1 MHKEFINEI
10 NKINKNILK
19 NNVDLK
25 NYNTMKTKSICKCFI
40 EPTSYIEL
48 KKVMELI
55 KKYKVKYYI
64 LGNGSNVIFTSKQK
78 ECIIKLNFNKNKDFE
93 IVNSN
98 ELLSSLAY
106 SMYKKGYSG
115 LEYLSFIP
123 ASVGGAIVMNAGC
136 YNHNFS
142 DIIEYV
148 YYLDEDLNFKVIKKE
163 NCDFSYRNSLFK
175 NSKKIVLGCKIK
187 LINGDKEKIKEIMEK
202 CINKRKSSQPLEYPN
217 SGSIFKNLDDVKAWK
232 LIEDSGL
239 KGYKYKDAL
248 VSDKHSNFIVN
259 TKNASG
265 EDIRILIDIIKAK
278 VFYDHKVKL
287 ESEVI
292 IID

>member
-10 NKINKNILK
+10 NKINNNILK
-19 NNVDLK
+19 NNIDLK
-25 NYNTMKTKSICKCFI
+25 NYNTMKTKSICKYFI
-40 EPTSYIEL
+40 EPTSCIEL
-48 KKVMELI
+48 KKVMQLI

-78 ECIIKLNFNKNKDFE
+78 ECIIKLNFNKNKDFS

-106 SMYKKGYSG
+106 LMYKKGYSG

-148 YYLDEDLNFKVIKKE
+148 YYLDEDLNFKVVKKE
-163 NCDFSYRNSLFK
+163 SCNFSYRNSFFK
-175 NSKKIVLGCKIK
+175 DSKKIVLGCKIK
-187 LINGDKEKIKEIMEK
+187 LINGDKEKIKEIMEE
-202 CINKRKSSQPLEYPN
+202 CINKRKNSQPLEYPN
-217 SGSIFKNLDDVKAWK
+217 SGSIFKNLDNVKAWK

>member
-1 MHKEFINEI
+1 MYKEFINEI

-19 NNVDLK
+19 KNIDLK
-25 NYNTMKTKSICKCFI
+25 NYNTMKTKSICKYFI

-48 KKVMELI
+48 KKVMKLI
-55 KKYKVKYYI
+55 RKYKVKYYI
-64 LGNGSNVIFTSKQK
+64 LGNGSNIIFTSREK
-78 ECIIKLNFNKNKDFE
+78 ECIIKLNFYKNKDFE

-98 ELLSSLAY
+98 ELLLSLAY

-142 DIIEYV
+142 DIIKYV

-163 NCDFSYRNSLFK
+163 NCNFSYRNSLFK

-187 LINGDKEKIKEIMEK
+187 LINGNKEKIKEIMEE

-217 SGSIFKNLDDVKAWK
+217 SGSIFKNLDNVKAWK

-248 VSDKHSNFIVN
+248 VSNKHSNFIVN

>member
-1 MHKEFINEI
+1 
-10 NKINKNILK
+10 
-19 NNVDLK
+19 
-25 NYNTMKTKSICKCFI
+25 
-40 EPTSYIEL
+40 
-48 KKVMELI
+48 
-55 KKYKVKYYI
+55 
-64 LGNGSNVIFTSKQK
+64 
-78 ECIIKLNFNKNKDFE
+78 
-93 IVNSN
+93 
-98 ELLSSLAY
+98 
-106 SMYKKGYSG
+106 
-115 LEYLSFIP
+115 
-123 ASVGGAIVMNAGC
+123 
-136 YNHNFS
+136 
-142 DIIEYV
+142 
-148 YYLDEDLNFKVIKKE
+148 
-163 NCDFSYRNSLFK
+163 
-175 NSKKIVLGCKIK
+175 
-187 LINGDKEKIKEIMEK
+187 MEK

>member
-10 NKINKNILK
+10 NKINNNILK
-19 NNVDLK
+19 NNIDLK
-25 NYNTMKTKSICKCFI
+25 NYNTMKTKSICKYFI

-48 KKVMELI
+48 KKVMQLI

-78 ECIIKLNFNKNKDFE
+78 ECIIKLNFNKNKDFS

-106 SMYKKGYSG
+106 LMYKKGYSG

-148 YYLDEDLNFKVIKKE
+148 YYLDEDLNFKVVKKE
-163 NCDFSYRNSLFK
+163 SCNFSYRNSFFK
-175 NSKKIVLGCKIK
+175 DSKKIVLGCKIK
-187 LINGDKEKIKEIMEK
+187 LINGDKEKIKEIMEE
-202 CINKRKSSQPLEYPN
+202 CINKRKNSQPLEYPN
-217 SGSIFKNLDDVKAWK
+217 SGSIFKNLDNVKAWK